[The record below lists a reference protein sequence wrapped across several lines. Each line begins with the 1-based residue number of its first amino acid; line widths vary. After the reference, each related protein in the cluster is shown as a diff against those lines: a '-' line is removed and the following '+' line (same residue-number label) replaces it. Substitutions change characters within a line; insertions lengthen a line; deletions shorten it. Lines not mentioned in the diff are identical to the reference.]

1 MIRDRKERNKE
12 FGYWRERIVDICVCN
27 VSGIHQTK
35 KWIVGEILKVSHSK
49 ILCLSSSNCCKWDY
63 LIWCCNFLPPF
74 TSQLQL
80 MKLQPLEGHID
91 LKVVKLLICLGYN
104 HIYEPS
110 PYKQKKPQLVQLCLY
125 YWRTNTQTYL
135 HFFIWQLL
143 KYVIV
148 TLSEQLSPFHFQGL
162 KWWQES

>member
-1 MIRDRKERNKE
+1 MKNQGIENVFMYLSESRIYILSVPQQCLCLRERIVVCFNSWSEIERKKQRI
-12 FGYWRERIVDICVCN
+12 YWRERIVDMCVCN

-35 KWIVGEILKVSHSK
+35 QWIVGEILKVSHSK

-91 LKVVKLLICLGYN
+91 LKVVKLLICL
-104 HIYEPS
+104 EPR
-110 PYKQKKPQLVQLCLY
+110 L
-125 YWRTNTQTYL
+125 
-135 HFFIWQLL
+135 
-143 KYVIV
+143 
-148 TLSEQLSPFHFQGL
+148 
-162 KWWQES
+162 

>member
-1 MIRDRKERNKE
+1 MM
-12 FGYWRERIVDICVCN
+12 CVCN

-35 KWIVGEILKVSHSK
+35 QWIVGEILKVSHSK

-104 HIYEPS
+104 HLYEPS
-110 PYKQKKPQLVQLCLY
+110 PYKQKKTQLVQLCLY

-135 HFFIWQLL
+135 HFFYMTTIEICYSNFIWTI
-143 KYVIV
+143 VIIPFSG
-148 TLSEQLSPFHFQGL
+148 TQMMTGELSWE
-162 KWWQES
+162 K

>member
-12 FGYWRERIVDICVCN
+12 FGYWRERIVDVCVCN

-35 KWIVGEILKVSHSK
+35 QWIVGEILKVSHSK

-110 PYKQKKPQLVQLCLY
+110 PYKHTDIPPFFYMTTIEICY
-125 YWRTNTQTYL
+125 SN
-135 HFFIWQLL
+135 FIWT
-143 KYVIV
+143 IV
-148 TLSEQLSPFHFQGL
+148 TIPFSGTQMMTGELSWE
-162 KWWQES
+162 K